1 MVSGMGEPKRRDS
14 LCLLKEL
21 DCLLTRPQ
29 AVDVAAVPF
38 HIAKPAPA
46 ADCKGTVLQT
56 GGTGDLQMQG
66 R

>member
-38 HIAKPAPA
+38 QREACTCGGLQRHSPAN
-46 ADCKGTVLQT
+46 
-56 GGTGDLQMQG
+56 G
-66 R
+66 RHG